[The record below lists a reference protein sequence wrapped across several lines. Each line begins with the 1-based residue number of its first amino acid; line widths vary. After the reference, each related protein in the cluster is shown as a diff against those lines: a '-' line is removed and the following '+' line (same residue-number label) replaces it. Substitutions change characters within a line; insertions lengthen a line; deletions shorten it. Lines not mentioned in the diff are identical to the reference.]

1 MSLIIPRAPRAD
13 REVRHRRSGY
23 RANPQPVGLQ
33 SFIAYP
39 GLKTG
44 LNGVPEIMGLLPD
57 DERTKA
63 VIPDQFLAG
72 LIDQLLLR
80 TELEQ
85 PRGRKR
91 FARLS
96 LGKAPM
102 I

>member
-1 MSLIIPRAPRAD
+1 
-13 REVRHRRSGY
+13 
-23 RANPQPVGLQ
+23 
-33 SFIAYP
+33 
-39 GLKTG
+39 
-44 LNGVPEIMGLLPD
+44 MGLLPD